1 MGVRRRP
8 NLSQLHSV
16 SNKPKVLFLLVTG
29 SHFDGPMLRLHLK
42 RAVLVLPRRR
52 PLVLLVVG
60 DVPVDERFPHIRLM
74 KLALEQG
81 AVFLGIFQVFGPV

>member
-1 MGVRRRP
+1 
-8 NLSQLHSV
+8 
-16 SNKPKVLFLLVTG
+16 
-29 SHFDGPMLRLHLK
+29 
-42 RAVLVLPRRR
+42 
-52 PLVLLVVG
+52 VVG